1 MAIREVTG
9 QGTPVDPVKGNK
21 SGQPARSKQV
31 AKDGKD
37 RVEVSE
43 EARALFEADQSR
55 RVEEIRKK
63 ISEGFYNSR
72 EVTEKVADAILKEIK
87 NPPAE

>member
-9 QGTPVDPVKGNK
+9 QGAPVDPVKGNRPGPQAK
-21 SGQPARSKQV
+21 GKQTV
-31 AKDGKD
+31 RGGSD

-63 ISEGFYNSR
+63 IREGFYNSR

-87 NPPAE
+87 DTPAE

>member
-21 SGQPARSKQV
+21 PSQQAKAKAAARE
-31 AKDGKD
+31 GKD

-43 EARALFEADQSR
+43 EARALYEADQSR
-55 RVEEIRKK
+55 RIEEIRKK
-63 ISEGFYNSR
+63 IAEGFYDRR
-72 EVTEKVADAILKEIK
+72 EVTEKVADAMLKEIK
-87 NPPAE
+87 NERAE